1 MLVLKCI
8 QEHCPCY
15 SHEWTGN
22 PKIDPDCQWINGC
35 NKLKA
40 QPGYSTNKCPMDEG
54 QIYYDSDYI
63 NQYFNPK
70 PPYECPNCKNCYFEE
85 RMRGF
90 REDKHRGEDLKK
102 KEEEL
107 ERVHIKEQNR
117 INRNY
122 R

>member
-22 PKIDPDCQWINGC
+22 PKIDPDCQWINWC
-35 NKLKA
+35 NKLIA
-40 QPGYSTNKCPMDEG
+40 QPGYSADKCPMDEG
-54 QIYYDSDYI
+54 PIYYDDDHI
-63 NQYFNPK
+63 NQYFNPE
-70 PPYECPNCKNCYFEE
+70 PPECCPNCKDCYFEAHMKKV
-85 RMRGF
+85 RRN
-90 REDKHRGEDLKK
+90 KHRRDNLKKK
-102 KEEEL
+102 KEEL
-107 ERVHIKEQNR
+107 ERIRIKEQNR